1 MAKRPQAS
9 NDAIREACEADLWTF
24 ACTML
29 PDRYF
34 GDVHKDLMHFFQHNE
49 HDYLLGMIPRDHQ
62 KSVVIAVYVA
72 WRLTVNV
79 NYTFLY
85 VSSNP
90 GLSEE
95 QLLFIKG
102 ILYSKQHRALWPQHL
117 NFVKDQR
124 GDMAHKPKGRWRND
138 MIELD
143 HPDKKG
149 GRDPNVR
156 AVSAGSTITGY
167 HVHEIIFDDLV
178 TDENYESEALRR
190 DVSKCFM
197 NCAKIASTGAKMKAV
212 GTRYGQND
220 EYSKWLEM
228 EVPEFNEHG
237 EETGT
242 KRLWDIF
249 ERVVEDSSNRTGDGN
264 FLWPK
269 MEVPNVGTFGMDQAE
284 LAKKKAMLTYNGDLT
299 GFYAQFYN
307 DPNDDSM
314 LRITRDCFQYI
325 EQKHLTYSNGV
336 WYYGQKA
343 LRLTVAADLAF
354 TASKNLKRGRR
365 DYTAIC
371 VLGRD
376 SDGYLYVLD
385 LDRFQTDKLEVYYNR
400 ILELQ
405 EQWQFREIFVETNH
419 GGQLVKTYIEDMVR
433 KTGGSLT
440 VQGVAHTSHGGKK
453 EERIM
458 QAVEPRYRNKEVYHV
473 RRGLTK
479 HLEEEL
485 MLPRPKNDDLK
496 DVLALC
502 IEKSKPVLGKGL
514 KQTHNR
520 SNVVQLS
527 RFGGVRRRA

>member
-1 MAKRPQAS
+1 MLTAREKQ
-9 NDAIREACEADLWTF
+9 IKEACEQDLWAF

-29 PDRYF
+29 PNRYF
-34 GDVHKDLMHFFQHNE
+34 GEVHKEFFHFLQYDESDN
-49 HDYLLGMIPRDHQ
+49 LLGLIPRDHQ
-62 KSVVIAVYVA
+62 KSVCIAVYVA
-72 WRLTVNV
+72 WKLTCDV

-95 QLLFIKG
+95 QLLFIRS
-102 ILYSKQHRALWPQHL
+102 ILYSPEHRALWPEHL
-117 NFVKDQR
+117 RFMKDQR
-124 GDMAHKPKGRWRND
+124 GDLVHKPRGRWRND
-138 MIELD
+138 MLELD
-143 HPDKKG
+143 HPDRKG

-178 TDENYESEALRR
+178 TDENYESEVLRR

-212 GTRYGQND
+212 GTRYGPND

-228 EVPEFNEHG
+228 EVPDYDKDG
-237 EETGT
+237 EEAGV
-242 KRLWDIF
+242 KKLWNVF
-249 ERVVEDSSNRTGDGN
+249 ERVVEDSHSRTGDGN
-264 FLWPK
+264 FVWPK
-269 MEVPNVGTFGMDQAE
+269 MEVPSVGTFGMDKQE

-299 GFYAQFYN
+299 GFYAQYYN

-314 LRITRDCFQYI
+314 LRINRECFQYI
-325 EQKHLTYSNGV
+325 DPKHLNYTNGTWHYSN
-336 WYYGQKA
+336 KP
-343 LRLTVAADLAF
+343 LKLTVAADLAF
-354 TASKNLKRGRR
+354 SMNKSRLSSGKR
-365 DYTAIC
+365 DYTALC

-385 LDRFQTDKLEVYYNR
+385 LDRFQTDKLETYYNR

-405 EQWQFREIFVETNH
+405 EQWQFREIFIETNN
-419 GGQLVKTYIEDMVR
+419 GGKLVKTYVEDMVR
-433 KTGGSLT
+433 KTGGSLI
-440 VQGVAHTSHGGKK
+440 VHGVAHTSHSGKK

-458 QAVEPRYRNKEVYHV
+458 QAVEPRYRNKEVYHI
-473 RRGLTK
+473 RKGLVK

-496 DVLALC
+496 DVLALA
-502 IEKSKPVLGKGL
+502 IEKSKPVLGKSL
-514 KQTHNR
+514 KQNKR
-520 SNVVQLS
+520 NNIVQLS

>member
-1 MAKRPQAS
+1 MAS
-9 NDAIREACEADLWTF
+9 NQQAIREACEADLWTF

-34 GDVHKDLMHFFQHNE
+34 GDVHKEFFHFLQHDEADN
-49 HDYLLGMIPRDHQ
+49 LLGLIPRDHQ
-62 KSVVIAVYVA
+62 KSICIAVYVS
-72 WRLTVNV
+72 WRLTIDV

-95 QLLFIKG
+95 QLLFIRN
-102 ILYSKQHRALWPQHL
+102 ILYSKQHRALWPDHL
-117 NFVKDQR
+117 HYTKDQR
-124 GDMAHKPKGRWRND
+124 GDLVHKPKGRWRND

-143 HPDKKG
+143 HPDRKG

-167 HVHEIIFDDLV
+167 HVDEIIFDDLV
-178 TDENYESEALRR
+178 TDENYESEVLRR

-212 GTRYGQND
+212 GTRYGPND
-220 EYSKWLEM
+220 EYAKWLEM
-228 EVPEFNEHG
+228 EVPEYDKDD
-237 EETGT
+237 EEIGT
-242 KRLWDIF
+242 RKLWNVF
-249 ERVVEDSSNRTGDGN
+249 ERVVEDSANRTGDGN
-264 FLWPK
+264 FIWPK
-269 MEVPNVGTFGMDQAE
+269 MEVPNVGTYGMDKQE
-284 LAKKKAMLTYNGDLT
+284 LAKKRAMLTYTGDLS
-299 GFYAQFYN
+299 GFYAQYYN
-307 DPNDDSM
+307 DPNDESM

-325 EQKHLTYSNGV
+325 DPKHLVYTNNL
-336 WYYGQKA
+336 WHYGNKP
-343 LRLTVAADLAF
+343 LKLTVAVDLAF
-354 TASKNLKRGRR
+354 SQKKQMGGRHRR
-365 DYTAIC
+365 DYTALC

-376 SDGYLYVLD
+376 SDGYIYVLD
-385 LDRFQTDKLEVYYNR
+385 LDRFQTDKLEIYYNR

-405 EQWQFREIFVETNH
+405 EQWLFREIWIETNN

-433 KTGGSLT
+433 KTGGSLI
-440 VQGVAHTSHGGKK
+440 VHGVAHTVHGGKK
-453 EERIM
+453 EDRIM
-458 QAVEPRYRNKEVYHV
+458 QAVEPRYRNKEVFHV
-473 RRGLTK
+473 RKGLIK

-496 DVLALC
+496 DVLALA
-502 IEKSKPVLGKGL
+502 IEKSKPVLGKGI
-514 KQTHNR
+514 KQQPR